1 MPCSQGVGS
10 DPPPKRRRGKS
21 RSGIAEAK
29 GINPHVTPEVTEEV
43 KEMATEVKEEVKEAT
58 AEVVEKILPQK
69 GPQLVSLRE
78 TVSSE
83 GFDDKRGWRRIMALW
98 GSTNSP
104 FYR

>member
-1 MPCSQGVGS
+1 M
-10 DPPPKRRRGKS
+10 
-21 RSGIAEAK
+21 AEAAK
-29 GINPHVTPEVTEEV
+29 GINPQITTEEV
-43 KEMATEVKEEVKEAT
+43 TEEVKEAT
-58 AEVVEKILPQK
+58 AEVVEKLTPNK
-69 GPQLVSLRE
+69 GAQLVSLRE